1 MDHRI
6 KNRPAHQ
13 LVGAHKPG
21 ALYSARRA
29 PCEKPAGKGTSKGS
43 SACLGGAGWEGDVNG
58 LGWAGTMRGF
68 VSAR

>member
-13 LVGAHKPG
+13 LAGAHKRG

-29 PCEKPAGKGTSKGS
+29 PCEKPT
-43 SACLGGAGWEGDVNG
+43 EG
-58 LGWAGTMRGF
+58 R
-68 VSAR
+68 VSARRVKSRLRSQPLRDGIHE